1 MEELNGIKYNNGR
14 KSSEQYIIMEVTPPN
29 RHKGVLMQDISIHE
43 VGDQIFCSIGI
54 LSKRTVCTQTPSQ
67 KYCHLVA
74 QEMEMNKAVIN
85 KAAIWNK

>member
-1 MEELNGIKYNNGR
+1 MEELNRIKYNNGR

-29 RHKGVLMQDISIHE
+29 RYKGVLMQDISMHE

-54 LSKRTVCTQTPSQ
+54 LIKRTACTQTPSQ

-74 QEMEMNKAVIN
+74 
-85 KAAIWNK
+85 